1 MALPG
6 RISLTSKQRVE
17 LLEWYDA
24 NYTMTEGDGCK
35 TRLHPFVFE
44 FPIEDEK
51 HRVPRAIVR
60 VDETMKAGTI
70 TGTSAT
76 RYTDLR
82 DASFVC
88 DFRMVDEESP
98 AKREEGLYQMA
109 TRFSPEYECN
119 TRALEDMRNGTLK
132 KDLCLEFVNQVYIL
146 YRATMKLLEVSNGFA
161 SIAGITPT
169 WIAKKEKK
177 KRKGAPKRHVDNEV
191 FLIFYGDRNMCAI
204 LPDDKTTMEVLGYD
218 IPILLEG
225 SSESQGD
232 VPVTESNVVVEEPEK
247 PEARQELLERFVIF
261 DSNVLKAV
269 IAKSNSVTKKAS
281 KIFRRSFGPSSISL
295 SAMEVIVHSKE
306 DNMSLA
312 VKLLLQ
318 KGNKIVIHIGD
329 RVRDDDGLSG
339 SPIQYE
345 EGAITGSI
353 SYGGSPIAWRIPPE
367 HSFRTSDKYA
377 SFSSIVLDDL
387 VAVFYG
393 INRILEEES
402 HASSTQHVEGTLSK
416 TTGDS
421 SPSLSDIQTYQKQ
434 ISDALT
440 KSQKIRTIFLND
452 NGKLSMRSESTSRGG
467 YQHTHEYTRR
477 GCWVHMKNGKVYW
490 RRESVCCKGRGPRV
504 QKTTI
509 IKES

>member
-24 NYTMTEGDGCK
+24 NYTMTEGDCCK

-51 HRVPRAIVR
+51 HRMPRAIVR

-119 TRALEDMRNGTLK
+119 IRALEDMRNGTLK

-161 SIAGITPT
+161 SIEGVTPA

-177 KRKGAPKRHVDNEV
+177 KRKGTSKHRIDNEI
-191 FLIFYGDRNMCAI
+191 FLIFYGDRNTCAI
-204 LPDDKTTMEVLGYD
+204 LPDGKTTMEVLGYD

-225 SSESQGD
+225 SPESQSD
-232 VPVTESNVVVEEPEK
+232 VSVIESNVVAEEL
-247 PEARQELLERFVIF
+247 EAQQELLERFVIF
-261 DSNVLKAV
+261 DSSVLKAV

-281 KIFRRSFGPSSISL
+281 KIFRRSFRPSNVSL

-306 DNMSLA
+306 DNTSLA

-329 RVRDDDGLSG
+329 RVRDDDGLSA

-393 INRILEEES
+393 INRILEEDS
-402 HASSTQHVEGTLSK
+402 HVSSAQHVEEPLSK
-416 TTGDS
+416 TASDS
-421 SPSLSDIQTYQKQ
+421 SPSRPDIQTYQKQ

-452 NGKLSMRSESTSRGG
+452 NGKLSMRSESSFRGG

-477 GCWVHMKNGKVYW
+477 GCWVHRKNGTVYW
-490 RRESVCCKGRGPRV
+490 RKESVCCKGRGPRV